1 VAIMFSKMNNRLKVL
16 KRGNAKDSEGFP
28 IPKEDQELEVFH
40 ECYTQVFTLQG
51 REYFSAAAVQ
61 AENNVRFLI
70 RYTKKELTSDMLIEF
85 KGKLFEIVAPP
96 INDAEANKTITII
109 ARGLTSG

>member
-1 VAIMFSKMNNRLKVL
+1 VAVMFSKMKDRLKVL
-16 KRGNAKDSEGFP
+16 KRGKTKDSEGFP
-28 IPKEDQELEVFH
+28 IPEEEQVNELFY

-85 KGKLFEIVAPP
+85 KGKLYEIVAPP
-96 INDAEANKTITII
+96 INDSEANKTITII
-109 ARGLTSG
+109 ARRLTSG